1 MLRTKQSLKM
11 FEIKLSQRENFQNDI
26 NDGEDIFSC
35 WFLFEACICV
45 IHFLASFD
53 QLHYK

>member
-35 WFLFEACICV
+35 WFLFEACI
-45 IHFLASFD
+45 
-53 QLHYK
+53 

>member
-1 MLRTKQSLKM
+1 M

-35 WFLFEACICV
+35 WFLFEACIWV
-45 IHFLASFD
+45 IHCLASFD

>member
-35 WFLFEACICV
+35 WFLFEA
-45 IHFLASFD
+45 
-53 QLHYK
+53 

>member
-1 MLRTKQSLKM
+1 M

-35 WFLFEACICV
+35 WLLFEACIWV
-45 IHFLASFD
+45 IHCLASFD